1 VEKLNCILAID
12 PGREKNGVAV
22 VTMEGTVFYQHVIA
36 TEQLLGAI
44 EELLT
49 DYKIDKIIIG
59 NRTGSKEFI
68 NIMKKAGI
76 QERVEGIIPV
86 DEHLSTEEARQRY
99 WQHNPPTGLKKLI
112 PLTMQTPSVPVDDYV
127 AVILAER
134 YLKKCSTKK

>member
-1 VEKLNCILAID
+1 LDCILAID

-22 VTMEGTVFYQHVIA
+22 VTMDGTVYYQHVITTA
-36 TEQLLGAI
+36 QLLGAI

-49 DYKIDKIIIG
+49 NYKIDKIIIG

-76 QERVEGIIPV
+76 LEKVEGIIPI
-86 DEHLSTEEARQRY
+86 DEHLSTEEARKRY
-99 WQHNPPTGLKKLI
+99 WEHNPPAGLKKLI
-112 PLTMQTPSVPVDDYV
+112 PLTMQTPGVPVDDYV

-134 YLKKCSTKK
+134 YFKRNK

>member
-1 VEKLNCILAID
+1 VGKLNCILAID

-22 VTMEGTVFYQHVIA
+22 VTMDGTVYYQHVITTA
-36 TEQLLGAI
+36 QLLGAI

-49 DYKIDKIIIG
+49 NYKIDKIIIG

-76 QERVEGIIPV
+76 QEKVEGIIPI
-86 DEHLSTEEARQRY
+86 DEHLSTEEARKRY

-112 PLTMQTPSVPVDDYV
+112 PLTMQTPGVPVDDYV

-134 YLKKCSTKK
+134 YLKKNK

>member
-22 VTMEGTVFYQHVIA
+22 VTMEGAVFYQNVIA
-36 TEQLLGAI
+36 TEQLLSAI

-49 DYKIDKIIIG
+49 NYKIDKIIIG

-76 QERVEGIIPV
+76 LEKVEGIIPI
-86 DEHLSTEEARQRY
+86 DEHLSTEEARKRY
-99 WQHNPPTGLKKLI
+99 WEHNPPTGLKKLI
-112 PLTMQTPSVPVDDYV
+112 PLTMQTPGVPVDDYV

-134 YLKKCSTKK
+134 YFKRNK

>member
-22 VTMEGTVFYQHVIA
+22 VTMEGAVFYQNVIA
-36 TEQLLGAI
+36 TEQLLSAI
-44 EELLT
+44 GELLT
-49 DYKIDKIIIG
+49 AYKIDKIIIG

-76 QERVEGIIPV
+76 QEKVEGIIPI
-86 DEHLSTEEARQRY
+86 DEHLSTEEARKRY
-99 WQHNPPTGLKKLI
+99 WEHNPPTGLKKLI
-112 PLTMQTPSVPVDDYV
+112 PLTMQTPGVPVDDYV

-134 YLKKCSTKK
+134 YFKRNK

>member
-22 VTMEGTVFYQHVIA
+22 VTMEGAVFYQNVIA
-36 TEQLLGAI
+36 TEQLLSAI
-44 EELLT
+44 EELLI

-59 NRTGSKEFI
+59 NKTGSKEFI
-68 NIMKKAGI
+68 TNMKKAGI
-76 QERVEGIIPV
+76 LEKVEGIIPI

-99 WQHNPPTGLKKLI
+99 WEHNPPTGLKKLI
-112 PLTMQTPSVPVDDYV
+112 PLTMQTPGVPVDDYV

-134 YLKKCSTKK
+134 YFKRNK

>member
-22 VTMEGTVFYQHVIA
+22 VTMEGAVFYQNVIA
-36 TEQLLGAI
+36 TEQLLSAI
-44 EELLT
+44 EELLI

-59 NRTGSKEFI
+59 NKTGSKEFI
-68 NIMKKAGI
+68 TIMKKAGI
-76 QERVEGIIPV
+76 LEKVEGIIPI
-86 DEHLSTEEARQRY
+86 DEHLSTEEARKRY

-112 PLTMQTPSVPVDDYV
+112 PLTMQTPGVPVDDYV

-134 YLKKCSTKK
+134 YFKRNK

>member
-22 VTMEGTVFYQHVIA
+22 VTMEGAVFYQNVIA
-36 TEQLLGAI
+36 TEQLLSAI
-44 EELLT
+44 EELLI

-59 NRTGSKEFI
+59 NKTGSKEFI
-68 NIMKKAGI
+68 TNMKKAGI
-76 QERVEGIIPV
+76 LEKVEGIIPI

-99 WQHNPPTGLKKLI
+99 WEHNPPTGLKKLI
-112 PLTMQTPSVPVDDYV
+112 PLTMQTPGVPVDDYV

-134 YLKKCSTKK
+134 YFKKNK